1 MKDENLQQKIIELIK
16 NAKSQ
21 DNKFIPI
28 SDQLK
33 GEKAEQTIKTMAD
46 MLAQRL
52 GGEVANDVVTALY
65 LSIKPTPKGLG
76 KVLDFVDKYLLDP
89 EIERK
94 NFLSLEI
101 KNWIEDS
108 QGWFTGSMID
118 RELGITSKKDK
129 DLRRQCLFQLTKN
142 EYLKRNP
149 EKNGYY
155 IKVEA
160 ELEKIDWRNARTDF
174 VYDLR
179 WPLELEKWVKIYPK
193 NIIIVAGDTGAGK
206 TAFILRTIEMNMD
219 RHKINLF
226 SSETGAEDLQMR
238 LAEFD
243 VPFED
248 WKFESSYRDRNFA
261 EIIQP
266 NDINIIDYLE
276 ITDNFF
282 SVGQEIRDIF
292 NKLEKGIA
300 IIALQKKSGADYG
313 RGAEFSAEKAR
324 LYLSID
330 HNCLKIVKATAWAT
344 NDNPRGIKINF
355 KLVGGC
361 KFIKQSSYTD
371 TVPF

>member
-21 DNKFIPI
+21 DNKFVPI

-300 IIALQKKSGADYG
+300 IIALQKKGGAEYG